1 MIRKRINGYLWF
13 VNIYLTLDGYICT
26 IKNIKMSINSI
37 FQFLVPK
44 DKKFFPLFEQAS
56 NNLILLAETLH
67 EAVNAPNA
75 EREVYFSKI
84 EELEVVIEEITHK
97 THLEL
102 SRNFITPFD
111 REDIHSL
118 IKAIDNVA
126 DFMHGAASKMRLY
139 QVEKITK
146 SIRKL
151 TEINLE
157 ACQLIGAGIKELK
170 VMDNKAIKETCKKI
184 NKLESKADI
193 VFDKAVADIF
203 ENETDAKNI
212 IKYKEV
218 LSALE
223 SASDKCKSV
232 SNVMEQISV
241 KHS

>member
-1 MIRKRINGYLWF
+1 
-13 VNIYLTLDGYICT
+13 
-26 IKNIKMSINSI
+26 MSINNI

-44 DKKFFPLFEQAS
+44 DKNFFPLFEKAAS
-56 NNLILLAETLH
+56 KLVLLAETLH
-67 EAVNAPNA
+67 EAIHVPKN
-75 EREVYFSKI
+75 EREDYLKKI
-84 EELEVVIEEITHK
+84 DELEAQIEEINHQ

-118 IKAIDNVA
+118 IKAMDNVA
-126 DFMHGAASKMRLY
+126 DNMQGAASRMRLY

-157 ACQLIGAGIKELK
+157 ACQQIGIAVGELRNLKSHK
-170 VMDNKAIKETCKKI
+170 VIIDACKKI

-203 ENETDAKNI
+203 ENESDVKNI

-218 LSALE
+218 LSSLE
-223 SASDKCKSV
+223 EATDRCK
-232 SNVMEQISV
+232 NVANILEQISV

>member
-1 MIRKRINGYLWF
+1 M
-13 VNIYLTLDGYICT
+13 TL
-26 IKNIKMSINSI
+26 NSF

-44 DKKFFPLFEQAS
+44 DKKFFPLFESATA
-56 NNLILLAETLH
+56 NLILLAQNVNEM
-67 EAVNAPNA
+67 VNAPK
-75 EREVYFSKI
+75 EQREAYFNKI
-84 EELEVVIEEITHK
+84 EELEATLEEIAHK

-111 REDIHSL
+111 REDIFAL
-118 IKAIDNVA
+118 IKSIDNVA
-126 DFMHGAASKMRLY
+126 DFMHGAASRMRLY
-139 QVEKITK
+139 QVDKITK

-151 TEINLE
+151 TELNLE
-157 ACQLIGAGIKELK
+157 ACQLIGVAVKELK
-170 VMDNKAIKETCKKI
+170 DLKNIKQITDACVKI
-184 NKLESKADI
+184 NKIESKADV

-223 SASDKCKSV
+223 TASDKCKGV
-232 SNVMEQISV
+232 ANVLEQISV

>member
-1 MIRKRINGYLWF
+1 MFISSY
-13 VNIYLTLDGYICT
+13 
-26 IKNIKMSINSI
+26 SINIRLLHLQIKLSTMTLNEI
-37 FQFLVPK
+37 LQYLVPK

-56 NNLILLAETLH
+56 QNLTLLAETLH
-67 EAVNAPNA
+67 EAVNASKSD
-75 EREVYFSKI
+75 REESYIKI
-84 EELEVVIEEITHK
+84 EELEVIIEDITHK

-102 SRNFITPFD
+102 SKNFITPFD

-126 DFMHGAASKMRLY
+126 DYMHSATSKMKLY

-157 ACQLIGAGIKELK
+157 SCQLIALGIQELK
-170 VMDNKAIKETCKKI
+170 VMNHKGIKETCKKI
-184 NKLESKADI
+184 NKLESKADS

-203 ENETDAKNI
+203 ENEQDAKNI

-232 SNVMEQISV
+232 ANVMEQISV

>member
-1 MIRKRINGYLWF
+1 M
-13 VNIYLTLDGYICT
+13 TL
-26 IKNIKMSINSI
+26 NSI
-37 FQFLVPK
+37 FQFFVPK
-44 DKKFFPLFEQAS
+44 DKKFFPLFEQAAA
-56 NNLILLAETLH
+56 NLIILANTLH
-67 EAVNAPNA
+67 EAVNAPKA
-75 EREVYFSKI
+75 EREEYFKKI
-84 EELEVVIEEITHK
+84 EELEATIEEITHK

-102 SRNFITPFD
+102 SKNFITPFD
-111 REDIHSL
+111 REDIHAL
-118 IKAIDNVA
+118 IKSIDNVA
-126 DFMHGAASKMRLY
+126 DNMHGAASRIRLY
-139 QVEKITK
+139 QVDKITK

-157 ACQLIGAGIKELK
+157 ACQLIGEGIKQLK
-170 VMDNKAIKETCKKI
+170 DMNNIKMIKETCKKI
-184 NKLESKADI
+184 NKLESKADV

-223 SASDKCKSV
+223 MASDKCKSV

>member
-1 MIRKRINGYLWF
+1 
-13 VNIYLTLDGYICT
+13 
-26 IKNIKMSINSI
+26 MSLNSI

-56 NNLILLAETLH
+56 ANLITLAETLH
-67 EAVNAPNA
+67 EGVNAPKS
-75 EREVYFSKI
+75 ERENYFKKI
-84 EELEVVIEEITHK
+84 EELEATIEEITHK

-111 REDIHSL
+111 REDIHTL

-126 DFMHGAASKMRLY
+126 DNMHGAASRMRLY

-157 ACQLIGAGIKELK
+157 SCQLINQGIKQLK
-170 VMDNKAIKETCKKI
+170 DMNNIKMIKETCKKI
-184 NKLESKADI
+184 NKLESKADA
-193 VFDKAVADIF
+193 VFDKAVSDIF

-223 SASDKCKSV
+223 MASDKCKSV

>member
-1 MIRKRINGYLWF
+1 M
-13 VNIYLTLDGYICT
+13 TL
-26 IKNIKMSINSI
+26 NSI

-44 DKKFFPLFEQAS
+44 DKKFFPLFEQATA
-56 NNLILLAETLH
+56 NLIILADTLH
-67 EAVNAPNA
+67 EAVNAPKI
-75 EREVYFSKI
+75 EREEYFKKI
-84 EELEVVIEEITHK
+84 EELEAIIEEITHK

-111 REDIHSL
+111 REDIHAL
-118 IKAIDNVA
+118 IKSIDNVA
-126 DFMHGAASKMRLY
+126 DNMHGAASRIRLY
-139 QVEKITK
+139 QVDKITK

-157 ACQLIGAGIKELK
+157 ACQLIGEGIKQLK
-170 VMDNKAIKETCKKI
+170 DMNNHKAIKETCKKI
-184 NKLESKADI
+184 NKLESKADV

-223 SASDKCKSV
+223 MASDKCKSV

>member
-1 MIRKRINGYLWF
+1 
-13 VNIYLTLDGYICT
+13 
-26 IKNIKMSINSI
+26 MSINSI

-67 EAVNAPNA
+67 EAVNAPKA
-75 EREVYFSKI
+75 EREIYFSKI
-84 EELEVVIEEITHK
+84 EELEAVIEEITHK

-184 NKLESKADI
+184 NKLESKADT

>member
-1 MIRKRINGYLWF
+1 
-13 VNIYLTLDGYICT
+13 
-26 IKNIKMSINSI
+26 MSLNSI

-56 NNLILLAETLH
+56 SNLILLAETLH
-67 EAVNAPNA
+67 EAVNAPKA
-75 EREVYFSKI
+75 ERDEYYRKI
-84 EELEVVIEEITHK
+84 EELEAVIEEITHK

-111 REDIHSL
+111 REDIHALVRS
-118 IKAIDNVA
+118 IDNVA
-126 DFMHGAASKMRLY
+126 DYMHSAASKMRLY
-139 QVEKITK
+139 HVEKITK

-157 ACQLIGAGIKELK
+157 ACQLIGVGIKELK
-170 VMDNKAIKETCKKI
+170 DMKNHKAIKDTCKKI
-184 NKLESKADI
+184 NKLESKADS

-203 ENETDAKNI
+203 ENEMDVKNI

-218 LSALE
+218 LAALE

>member
-1 MIRKRINGYLWF
+1 
-13 VNIYLTLDGYICT
+13 
-26 IKNIKMSINSI
+26 MSLNNI

-44 DKKFFPLFEQAS
+44 DKKFFPLFEQATQ
-56 NNLILLAETLH
+56 NLVLIAETLH
-67 EAVNAPNA
+67 EAVNLPKN
-75 EREVYFSKI
+75 EREAHFKRI
-84 EELEVVIEEITHK
+84 EELEAVIEGITHT

-111 REDIHSL
+111 REDIHDL

-126 DFMHGAASKMRLY
+126 DYIHGAASRMKLY

-157 ACQLIGAGIKELK
+157 ACQLIEVAVMELK
-170 VMDNKAIKETCKKI
+170 DMKNHKKIIEACKKI
-184 NKLESKADI
+184 NKLESKADN

-218 LSALE
+218 LSSLE
-223 SASDKCKSV
+223 TASDKCKSV
-232 SNVMEQISV
+232 ANVLEQISV

>member
-1 MIRKRINGYLWF
+1 
-13 VNIYLTLDGYICT
+13 
-26 IKNIKMSINSI
+26 MSLNNF

-44 DKKFFPLFEQAS
+44 DKKFFPLFQQAAT
-56 NNLILLAETLH
+56 NLILLAETLH
-67 EAVNAPNA
+67 EGVNAPKG
-75 EREVYFSKI
+75 ERDEYFKKI
-84 EELEVVIEEITHK
+84 EELEAIIEEVTHK

-102 SRNFITPFD
+102 HRNFITPFD
-111 REDIHSL
+111 REDIHAL
-118 IKAIDNVA
+118 VKAMDDVA
-126 DFMHGAASKMRLY
+126 DYMHGAASRMRLY

-157 ACQLIGAGIKELK
+157 ACQHIGLAVNELK
-170 VMDNKAIKETCKKI
+170 DLRNVKAITDACKKI
-184 NKLESKADI
+184 NKLESKADN

-232 SNVMEQISV
+232 ANVLESIVV
-241 KHS
+241 KQS

>member
-1 MIRKRINGYLWF
+1 
-13 VNIYLTLDGYICT
+13 
-26 IKNIKMSINSI
+26 MSLNSI
-37 FQFLVPK
+37 FQFFVPK

-56 NNLILLAETLH
+56 SNLVLLAETLH
-67 EAVNAPNA
+67 EAVNAPKN
-75 EREVYFSKI
+75 EREDYYKKI
-84 EELEVVIEEITHK
+84 EELEAVIEEITHK

-111 REDIHSL
+111 REDIHAL

-126 DFMHGAASKMRLY
+126 DYMHSAASKMRLY

-157 ACQLIGAGIKELK
+157 ACQLIAVGIKELK
-170 VMDNKAIKETCKKI
+170 EMNHKSIKETCKKI
-184 NKLESKADI
+184 NKLESKADS

-203 ENETDAKNI
+203 ENESDAKNI

>member
-1 MIRKRINGYLWF
+1 M
-13 VNIYLTLDGYICT
+13 TL
-26 IKNIKMSINSI
+26 NNI

-56 NNLILLAETLH
+56 AHLILLAETLH
-67 EAVNAPNA
+67 EAVNAPKI
-75 EREVYFSKI
+75 EREEYFSKI
-84 EELEVVIEEITHK
+84 EELEANIEEITHK

-126 DFMHGAASKMRLY
+126 DNMYSAASKMRLY

-157 ACQLIGAGIKELK
+157 ACQLIGLGIKELK
-170 VMDNKAIKETCKKI
+170 EMNHKGIKETCKKI
-184 NKLESKADI
+184 NKLESKADS

-203 ENETDAKNI
+203 ENENDAKNI

-223 SASDKCKSV
+223 MASDKCKSV

>member
-1 MIRKRINGYLWF
+1 MNINNF
-13 VNIYLTLDGYICT
+13 
-26 IKNIKMSINSI
+26 

-56 NNLILLAETLH
+56 SNLIEIATNLH
-67 EAVNAPNA
+67 EAVNLPLK
-75 EREVYFSKI
+75 EREVLFQKI
-84 EELEVVIEEITHK
+84 DALEQKGEDITRQ
-97 THLEL
+97 TNLEL

-118 IKAIDNVA
+118 IISIDNVA
-126 DFMHGAASKMRLY
+126 DNLHGAASRMRLY
-139 QVEKITK
+139 QVDKITK

-157 ACQLIGAGIKELK
+157 ACQNIDVAVRELRDLK
-170 VMDNKAIKETCKKI
+170 KMKNITDAIVRI
-184 NKLESKADI
+184 NKLENKSDN
-193 VFDKAVADIF
+193 VYDKAVLDLF

-218 LSALE
+218 LSVLE
-223 SASDKCKSV
+223 NAADKCKSV
-232 SNVMEQISV
+232 ASVLESISV

>member
-1 MIRKRINGYLWF
+1 MHSKIN
-13 VNIYLTLDGYICT
+13 
-26 IKNIKMSINSI
+26 KMSLNSI

-56 NNLILLAETLH
+56 SNLIELASNLH
-67 EAVNAPNA
+67 EAVNLPLK
-75 EREVYFSKI
+75 EREVLFQKI
-84 EELEVVIEEITHK
+84 DALEQKGEDITRQ
-97 THLEL
+97 TNLEL

-118 IKAIDNVA
+118 ITSIDNVA
-126 DFMHGAASKMRLY
+126 DYLHGAASRMRLY
-139 QVEKITK
+139 QVDKITK

-157 ACQLIGAGIKELK
+157 ACQHIDVAVKELR
-170 VMDNKAIKETCKKI
+170 NLQNIKKITDACAKI
-184 NKLESKADI
+184 NKLENKSDT
-193 VFDKAVADIF
+193 VYNKAVFEIF

-218 LSALE
+218 LSVLE
-223 SASDKCKSV
+223 SATDKCKSV
-232 SNVMEQISV
+232 ASVLESISV

>member
-1 MIRKRINGYLWF
+1 
-13 VNIYLTLDGYICT
+13 
-26 IKNIKMSINSI
+26 MSLNSI
-37 FQFLVPK
+37 FQFFVPK

-56 NNLILLAETLH
+56 ANLIVLAETLH
-67 EAVNAPNA
+67 EGVNAPKA
-75 EREVYFSKI
+75 ERENYYKKI
-84 EELEVVIEEITHK
+84 EELEATIEEITHK

-102 SRNFITPFD
+102 SKNFITPFD

-126 DFMHGAASKMRLY
+126 NFMHGASSKMRLY

-157 ACQLIGAGIKELK
+157 ACQLIAVGIKQLK
-170 VMDNKAIKETCKKI
+170 DMDNHKAIKETCKKI
-184 NKLESKADI
+184 NKLESKADS

-203 ENETDAKNI
+203 ENESDAKNI

-218 LSALE
+218 LSSLE
-223 SASDKCKSV
+223 NATDKCKSV
-232 SNVMEQISV
+232 ANVMEQISV

>member
-1 MIRKRINGYLWF
+1 MNL
-13 VNIYLTLDGYICT
+13 NT
-26 IKNIKMSINSI
+26 I

-44 DKKFFPLFEQAS
+44 DKKFFPLFEQATF
-56 NNLILLAETLH
+56 NLTLLAETLH
-67 EAVNAPNA
+67 EAINVPKDQ
-75 EREVYFSKI
+75 REEYFRKI
-84 EELEVVIEEITHK
+84 EELEAKIEEITHK

-102 SRNFITPFD
+102 SKNFITPFD

-118 IKAIDNVA
+118 IKSIDNVA
-126 DFMHGAASKMRLY
+126 DYMHGAASRMRLY

-157 ACQLIGAGIKELK
+157 CCQLIASAIKELK
-170 VMDNKAIKETCKKI
+170 DLKNIKHITDLCKKI
-184 NKLESKADI
+184 NKLESKGDT

-203 ENETDAKNI
+203 ENETDAKNV

-232 SNVMEQISV
+232 SNVIEQIAV

>member
-1 MIRKRINGYLWF
+1 
-13 VNIYLTLDGYICT
+13 
-26 IKNIKMSINSI
+26 MSLNSI

-56 NNLILLAETLH
+56 ANLIVLAETLH
-67 EAVNAPNA
+67 EAVNAPKN
-75 EREVYFSKI
+75 EREEYFKKI
-84 EELEVVIEEITHK
+84 EELEATIEEITHK

-157 ACQLIGAGIKELK
+157 ACQLIGIGIKELK
-170 VMDNKAIKETCKKI
+170 DMSNHKAIKDTCKKI
-184 NKLESKADI
+184 NKLESKADA

-203 ENETDAKNI
+203 ENENDAKNI

>member
-1 MIRKRINGYLWF
+1 
-13 VNIYLTLDGYICT
+13 
-26 IKNIKMSINSI
+26 MSLNNI
-37 FQFLVPK
+37 FQFFVPK

-56 NNLILLAETLH
+56 ANLILLAETLH
-67 EAVNAPNA
+67 EAVNAPKT
-75 EREVYFSKI
+75 EREDYYKKI
-84 EELEVVIEEITHK
+84 EDLEATIEEITHK

-118 IKAIDNVA
+118 IKSIDNVA
-126 DFMHGAASKMRLY
+126 DYMHGAASKMRLY

-157 ACQLIGAGIKELK
+157 ACQLIHEGIIQLK
-170 VMDNKAIKETCKKI
+170 NINNAKLIKETCKKI
-184 NKLESKADI
+184 NKLESKADS

>member
-1 MIRKRINGYLWF
+1 MNLN
-13 VNIYLTLDGYICT
+13 NIL
-26 IKNIKMSINSI
+26 
-37 FQFLVPK
+37 QFLVPK

-56 NNLILLAETLH
+56 QNLTLLAETLH
-67 EAVNAPNA
+67 EAVNAPKE
-75 EREVYFSKI
+75 EREVSFKKI
-84 EELEVVIEEITHK
+84 EELEVVIEEITQK

-102 SRNFITPFD
+102 SKNFITPFD
-111 REDIHSL
+111 REDIHAL

-126 DFMHGAASKMRLY
+126 DYMNSATSKMRLY

-157 ACQLIGAGIKELK
+157 SCQLIAAGIQELK
-170 VMDNKAIKETCKKI
+170 VMNHKAIKETCKKI
-184 NKLESKADI
+184 NKLESKADS

-203 ENETDAKNI
+203 ENELDAKNI

-223 SASDKCKSV
+223 SAAVKCKSV
-232 SNVMEQISV
+232 ANVMEQISV

>member
-1 MIRKRINGYLWF
+1 
-13 VNIYLTLDGYICT
+13 
-26 IKNIKMSINSI
+26 MSLNSI

-44 DKKFFPLFEQAS
+44 DKKFFPLFESATEK
-56 NNLILLAETLH
+56 LVLLAQTLH
-67 EAVNAPNA
+67 DAINTSKND
-75 EREVYFSKI
+75 RDDQYKLIEV
-84 EELEVVIEEITHK
+84 LEFEIEEISHK

-102 SRNFITPFD
+102 STNFITPFD
-111 REDIHSL
+111 REDIHTL

-126 DFMHGAASKMRLY
+126 DYMQGASSRMKMY

-157 ACQLIGAGIKELK
+157 ACQLIQEGVFLLK
-170 VMDNKAIKETCKKI
+170 NSSNHKKITDICLRI
-184 NKLESKADI
+184 NKLESKADM

-203 ENETDAKNI
+203 ENETDVKNI

-223 SASDKCKSV
+223 SASDKCKTV
-232 SNVMEQISV
+232 ANVMEQISV

>member
-1 MIRKRINGYLWF
+1 
-13 VNIYLTLDGYICT
+13 
-26 IKNIKMSINSI
+26 MSLNSI

-56 NNLILLAETLH
+56 ANLISLAETLH
-67 EAVNAPNA
+67 EAVNVAKV
-75 EREVYFSKI
+75 EREEYFKRI
-84 EELEVVIEEITHK
+84 EELEATIEEITHK

-118 IKAIDNVA
+118 IKSIDNVA

-157 ACQLIGAGIKELK
+157 ACQLIGVGIKELK
-170 VMDNKAIKETCKKI
+170 DMNNHKAIKDTCKKI
-184 NKLESKADI
+184 NKLESKADS

-203 ENETDAKNI
+203 ENESDAKNI

-232 SNVMEQISV
+232 ANVMEQISV

>member
-1 MIRKRINGYLWF
+1 
-13 VNIYLTLDGYICT
+13 
-26 IKNIKMSINSI
+26 MSLNSI
-37 FQFLVPK
+37 FQFFVPK
-44 DKKFFPLFEQAS
+44 DKNFFPLFEQAS
-56 NNLILLAETLH
+56 TNLTLLAATLH
-67 EAVNAPNA
+67 EAVNAPKE
-75 EREVYFSKI
+75 EREEYFRKI
-84 EELEVVIEEITHK
+84 EELEAVIEEITHK

-102 SRNFITPFD
+102 SKNFITPFD

-151 TEINLE
+151 TEINLD
-157 ACQLIGAGIKELK
+157 ACQFIGEGIKQLK
-170 VMDNKAIKETCKKI
+170 EMDHKAIKETCKKI
-184 NKLESKADI
+184 NKLESKADN

-218 LSALE
+218 LSSLE

>member
-1 MIRKRINGYLWF
+1 MNL
-13 VNIYLTLDGYICT
+13 
-26 IKNIKMSINSI
+26 NSI

-56 NNLILLAETLH
+56 ENLILLAETLH
-67 EAVNAPNA
+67 EAINVPKM
-75 EREVYFSKI
+75 EREEYFRKI
-84 EELEVVIEEITHK
+84 EELEGKIEEITHT

-126 DFMHGAASKMRLY
+126 DYMHGAASRMRLY

-157 ACQLIGAGIKELK
+157 ACQLIGSAIKELK
-170 VMDNKAIKETCKKI
+170 DLDGNHKKIADACKKI
-184 NKLESKADI
+184 NKLESKADT

-232 SNVMEQISV
+232 SNVLEQISV